1 MTEGSINIRYHM
13 NGTTDTC
20 HVNDQTLT
28 DDQVEFISLNL
39 PSTCT
44 SLSLS
49 RTELTTTGLSYLAAN
64 LLLRGNSN
72 QSNFTYLSLYN
83 THLTDEGVRLLCRA
97 LIDGQNKKL
106 QSLDIQLNP
115 KITEIGA
122 HEIANMLA
130 VNPGLKVLDLS
141 YNSIGRQ
148 GVFEVC
154 KSLDMKSN
162 VTLKYLDIS
171 FNLTP
176 GEKNDDR
183 ELNELLER
191 VGQRVKIV
199 NY

>member
-1 MTEGSINIRYHM
+1 MTEDSINIRYHM
-13 NGTTDTC
+13 HGTTDTC
-20 HVNDQTLT
+20 RVNDQTLT

-39 PSTCT
+39 PPTCT

-49 RTELTTTGLSYLAAN
+49 RTELTTTGISYLAVN

-72 QSNFTYLSLYN
+72 QSNLKYFSLYN
-83 THLTDEGVRLLCRA
+83 THLTDAGVRLLCRA

-115 KITEIGA
+115 RITEIGA
-122 HEIANMLA
+122 HEIAGMLA
-130 VNPGLKVLDLS
+130 VNQGWKVLDLS
-141 YNSIGRQ
+141 YNSIGRE

-162 VTLKYLDIS
+162 VTLQYLDIS

-176 GEKNDDR
+176 MEKNDDR
-183 ELNELLER
+183 ELNELLKR
-191 VGQRVKIV
+191 VSQRMEIV